1 MGQSA
6 LMFATFAPSQFDIEV
21 YTVFGASLVV
31 QMVKICLQCRRPGS
45 DPWIGKIPWGWEQ
58 LPTPVFWPEQFHGQR
73 VLAGYTPWGLKE
85 SNTTEQISLSVFT
98 SWEAVVVKNPSENAG
113 DIKDMGLIPGFRQS
127 PGEGN
132 GYPLPVFLP
141 GESHGQRKLAGYS
154 P

>member
-1 MGQSA
+1 MA
-6 LMFATFAPSQFDIEV
+6 LENSTCHSLGRASQV
-21 YTVFGASLVV
+21 TLVV
-31 QMVKICLQCRRPGS
+31 
-45 DPWIGKIPWGWEQ
+45 KIP
-58 LPTPVFWPEQFHGQR
+58 
-73 VLAGYTPWGLKE
+73 A
-85 SNTTEQISLSVFT
+85 I
-98 SWEAVVVKNPSENAG
+98 NAG